1 MNSITSMPM
10 YASHVDPG
18 PEGRVVVASVV
29 GSTVPEALL
38 VRPVKVVPFLEMPG
52 PSDDVAV

>member
-1 MNSITSMPM
+1 MPM